1 MKQFSERLRHVRK
14 LRGLSQ
20 AELARAAK
28 ISQSAISNYENASRR
43 DSRSLLDLAAI
54 LKVNVVWL
62 GQGVGPMDTP
72 EDQPIENLRPAAGL
86 VSEHSMWPFNTV
98 SPSDYWALTPTAR
111 TTIEDAV
118 SSLVRSLSKKDQKR

>member
-62 GQGVGPMDTP
+62 GQGVGPMDAP
-72 EDQPIENLRPAAGL
+72 EDQPLDTLRPATG
-86 VSEHSMWPFNTV
+86 VISEQSLWPFNTV
-98 SPSDYWALTPTAR
+98 SPSDYWALTPAAR

-118 SSLVRSLSKKDQKR
+118 SSLVRSLSKKNQHR